1 MAFRITF
8 CPLLLTLKKV
18 KTAENVNMNNLMRK
32 KAQPG
37 ARDRPIYKNRCIT
50 TDVSS
55 VTVLH
60 KASERQSENYDN
72 KKRGREL
79 F

>member
-1 MAFRITF
+1 
-8 CPLLLTLKKV
+8 
-18 KTAENVNMNNLMRK
+18 MNNLMRK

-60 KASERQSENYDN
+60 KASKRQSENYDN

>member
-1 MAFRITF
+1 
-8 CPLLLTLKKV
+8 
-18 KTAENVNMNNLMRK
+18 MNNRMRK

-37 ARDRPIYKNRCIT
+37 TRDRPMCKNRCIT

-60 KASERQSENYDN
+60 KASKQQAENDDN

-79 F
+79 FLDKNCIK

>member
-1 MAFRITF
+1 
-8 CPLLLTLKKV
+8 
-18 KTAENVNMNNLMRK
+18 MNNLMRK

-60 KASERQSENYDN
+60 KASERQPENYEN

>member
-1 MAFRITF
+1 M
-8 CPLLLTLKKV
+8 
-18 KTAENVNMNNLMRK
+18 ENNNADKDMRK

-37 ARDRPIYKNRCIT
+37 IRDRPIYKNRCIT

-60 KASERQSENYDN
+60 KASKRQPENDDN
-72 KKRGREL
+72 KKQGKEL